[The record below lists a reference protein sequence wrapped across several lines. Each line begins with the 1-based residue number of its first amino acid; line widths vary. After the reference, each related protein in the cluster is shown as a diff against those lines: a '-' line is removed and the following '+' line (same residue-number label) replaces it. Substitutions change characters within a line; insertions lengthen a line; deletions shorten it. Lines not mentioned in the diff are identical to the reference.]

1 MKQIN
6 DPDAILDP
14 DKQYIALV
22 HSHYTI
28 PGLRGEPDERHNQAI
43 WTRPMRA
50 GRCSSANYNRTTA
63 REILLFIAGFDEDL
77 TSTRIDRLSLYEL
90 PTDPVYTTPTRDDAG
105 NCLIHRA

>member
-6 DPDAILDP
+6 DPNAVLDP
-14 DKQYIALV
+14 DKYYIALV

-28 PGLRGEPDERHNQAI
+28 PGCGNNPDERHDQAI

-50 GRCSSANYNRTTA
+50 ARCSSVNHRRTTA

-77 TSTRIDRLSLYEL
+77 TSSRLDRLSLYEL
-90 PTDPVYTTPTRDDAG
+90 PTAPVYTMPTRDDAG
-105 NCLIHRA
+105 KCLIQRV